1 MQQTFTSHVR
11 SQVETY
17 GDDHRFVYLREVGRE
32 LTEDVATYREL
43 DRDARAIAAWLLAQP
58 ETKRPVVLLYDT
70 GLDFLRAFVG
80 CLYAGVIAIPA
91 PVPLYANGMR
101 RVAGIFADA
110 DVALVLTTTSIREL
124 LTAGLSDAGL
134 ADKVSLIATDE
145 AQLADPDTWQLPD
158 ITSDTVAFLQYT
170 SGSTGDPKGVVV
182 THGNLLHNT
191 LAMGHAFA
199 VDHTS
204 TGIGWV
210 PHFHD
215 MGLIGLLLGSLANAC
230 NCVYMSPMTFL
241 KRPIRLLEVIGKYQG
256 TIVASPNFAYE
267 LIARRVKPA
276 QLEGLDLSCLRTA
289 LNGAEPVR
297 QRTIDAIADCLG
309 PAGLAPHTIVPTYG
323 LAEVTLLASVGRA
336 GEPSARMDVDAAA
349 LERNEIKPATTS
361 AALTLV
367 SSGRPAMDLVIRSV
381 DPETH
386 CALGD
391 NGVGEIWIKGP
402 SVAAGYWNR
411 PEQTREDFEAT
422 VDGDGP
428 YLRTGD
434 LGFLSDGELFV
445 TGRLKDLIIVNGR
458 NLYPQD
464 IEVAV
469 CESSP
474 ALADSIGIAVSV
486 DTADKERLLVI
497 LGVKHSAM
505 AGVSHDE
512 LAAEIK
518 TFTAR
523 TFDVPAPSVVFVEQ
537 RGIHKTT
544 SGKVQRRSMKAGFLA
559 RSLDGVLYEAIDL
572 AVENLRSVNPAD
584 S

>member
-1 MQQTFTSHVR
+1 MRQTFASHVR
-11 SQVETY
+11 SQVETF
-17 GDDHRFVYLREVGRE
+17 GDDRRFTYLREVGRE

-43 DRDARAIAAWLLAQP
+43 DRDARAIAAWLLTQP
-58 ETKRPVVLLYDT
+58 EAQRPVVLLYDT

-110 DVALVLTTTSIREL
+110 DVAIVLTTAAIRDL
-124 LTAGLSDAGL
+124 LSAGLSDAGL
-134 ADKVSLIATDE
+134 ADKVSLVPTDQ
-145 AQLADPDTWQLPD
+145 AQLADPDAWAMPA
-158 ITSDTVAFLQYT
+158 IGPDTVAFLQYT

-191 LAMGHAFA
+191 ASMGSSFPA
-199 VDHTS
+199 DHNS
-204 TGIGWV
+204 IGIGWV

-215 MGLIGLLLGSLANAC
+215 MGLIGLLLGSLANGC
-230 NCVYMSPMTFL
+230 SCVYMSPMTFL
-241 KRPIRLLEVIGKYQG
+241 KRPIRLLEAIDKYRA
-256 TIVASPNFAYE
+256 TITAAPNFAYE

-276 QLEGLDLSCLRTA
+276 QLTGLDLSCLKTA

-297 QRTIDAIADCLG
+297 QRTIEAIADSLG
-309 PAGLAPHTIVPTYG
+309 PAGFAPHTIVPTYG
-323 LAEVTLLASVGRA
+323 LAEVTLLATVGRT
-336 GEPSARMDVDAAA
+336 GSPPVRLDVDAAA
-349 LERNEIKPATTS
+349 LERNEIAPSTS
-361 AALTLV
+361 APALSLV
-367 SSGRPAMDLVIRSV
+367 SSGVAPDGIEVRIV
-381 DPETH
+381 DPQTLLD
-386 CALGD
+386 A
-391 NGVGEIWIKGP
+391 NGVGEIWLGGA
-402 SVAAGYWNR
+402 SVAVGYWNR
-411 PEQTREDFEAT
+411 PAQTRADFQAFVGT
-422 VDGDGP
+422 DGP

-464 IEVAV
+464 IEAAV
-469 CESSP
+469 CESHP
-474 ALADSIGIAVSV
+474 ALADSIGIAVSI
-486 DTADKERLLVI
+486 DAEDKERLLVI
-497 LGVKHSAM
+497 LGVKHAAM
-505 AGVSHDE
+505 AGVAHDE

-544 SGKVQRRSMKAGFLA
+544 SGKVQRRSMKAAFLA
-559 RSLDGVLYEAIDL
+559 RTLDGVLYEAIDP
-572 AVENLRSVNPAD
+572 AVENLRVVNPAD